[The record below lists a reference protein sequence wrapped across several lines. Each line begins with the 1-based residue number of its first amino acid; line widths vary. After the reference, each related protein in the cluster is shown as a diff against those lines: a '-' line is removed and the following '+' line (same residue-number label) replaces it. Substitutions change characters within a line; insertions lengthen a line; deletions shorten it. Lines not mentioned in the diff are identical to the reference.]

1 MNQVKKLVVKV
12 GTSTLTHEN
21 GRLDL
26 LHIDKLV
33 RAIADVSGTGVHTLL
48 VSSGAI
54 AVGVSS
60 LGLDKRPT
68 DIPGRQATAAVGQA
82 RLMHVYEK
90 MFDEYGYRVGQI
102 LLSHD
107 VLDKPDWLFNVQNT
121 VNRLFEYNVI
131 PIANENDTVAVDDIK
146 IENDTLSAT
155 VAVITKA
162 DLLVLFSDIDGLY
175 DRDPHL
181 PGATLI
187 KQVDR
192 ITDDIR
198 AMAGGR
204 GTERG
209 TGGMQTKLKA
219 AEIANRAG
227 IPMILA
233 NGNRPESLYEILE
246 GKNPGTIFLP

>member
-1 MNQVKKLVVKV
+1 M
-12 GTSTLTHEN
+12 
-21 GRLDL
+21 
-26 LHIDKLV
+26 
-33 RAIADVSGTGVHTLL
+33 
-48 VSSGAI
+48 
-54 AVGVSS
+54 
-60 LGLDKRPT
+60 
-68 DIPGRQATAAVGQA
+68 
-82 RLMHVYEK
+82 
-90 MFDEYGYRVGQI
+90 
-102 LLSHD
+102 
-107 VLDKPDWLFNVQNT
+107 LDKPDWLFNVQNT

-155 VAVITKA
+155 VAVITRPICSCCSPISTDCTTA
-162 DLLVLFSDIDGLY
+162 TRIF
-175 DRDPHL
+175 R
-181 PGATLI
+181 GATLI

-246 GKNPGTIFLP
+246 GKNPGTIFFCPDWETR

>member
-1 MNQVKKLVVKV
+1 MANTRGSVMDALAAMLKPGMMPHRLK
-12 GTSTLTHEN
+12 TS
-21 GRLDL
+21 
-26 LHIDKLV
+26 
-33 RAIADVSGTGVHTLL
+33 
-48 VSSGAI
+48 
-54 AVGVSS
+54 
-60 LGLDKRPT
+60 
-68 DIPGRQATAAVGQA
+68 
-82 RLMHVYEK
+82 
-90 MFDEYGYRVGQI
+90 
-102 LLSHD
+102 
-107 VLDKPDWLFNVQNT
+107 NVQNT

-187 KQVDR
+187 QRVDR

-219 AEIANRAG
+219 AEIANKAG

-233 NGNRPESLYEILE
+233 NGNRPECLYEILE